1 MTSLTIIDVIWGIDA
16 ILAFICSVRVCQA
29 WQRTKDKLLGDFTKF
44 FILGGIGYLVLSGA
58 SSLIQDIFW
67 VKLSITLGV
76 FVMFLG
82 LAYFAKLAVRL
93 VLAKFENFTFLL
105 VIFGNV
111 LTLIANVKY
120 YLLVSPYLPFLD
132 PKTGLAPTRTQFF
145 DPQTGIFTINFPVI
159 ASIFI
164 IIISS
169 IALLVPGIIFIKKA
183 IKVTDKDIRVRAML
197 LGCGL
202 LFFGIGGILCGF
214 AGRVLPM
221 YLSHLFLVLGFLP
234 FLAGVFYVIEKKIPE
249 AIPPSKPIP
258 APSIKW

>member
-1 MTSLTIIDVIWGIDA
+1 MTLTIIDIIWVIDA
-16 ILAFICSVRVCQA
+16 ILAFICGVRIFQA
-29 WQRTKDKLLGDFTKF
+29 WQKTKDKLLGDFTKF
-44 FILGGIGYLVLSGA
+44 FILSGIGYLILSGA
-58 SSLIQDIFW
+58 SSLVKDIFW
-67 VKLSITLGV
+67 AKLVITAGI
-76 FVMFLG
+76 FVLFMG

-93 VLAKFENFTFLL
+93 VWAKFGNSTFWLI
-105 VIFGNV
+105 IFGNI
-111 LTLIANVKY
+111 LTLIANIKY
-120 YLLVSPYLPFLD
+120 YLLVPTFPFLD

-159 ASIFI
+159 ASVFI
-164 IIISS
+164 IIISL
-169 IALLVPGIIFIKKA
+169 IALLIPGVIFIKKA

-234 FLAGVFYVIEKKIPE
+234 FLVGVFYVIEKKVPKAISSVE
-249 AIPPSKPIP
+249 AVP
-258 APSIKW
+258 ATAPKIQW